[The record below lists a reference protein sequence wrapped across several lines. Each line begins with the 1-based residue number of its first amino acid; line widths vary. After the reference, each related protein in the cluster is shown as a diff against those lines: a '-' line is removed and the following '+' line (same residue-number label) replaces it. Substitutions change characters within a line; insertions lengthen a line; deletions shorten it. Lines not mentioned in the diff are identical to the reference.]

1 MGGFTKT
8 GVAACDQACILAEG
22 IRQAAVAGVTIKAAG
37 QVVANN
43 AEIAFCRAFI
53 ASLQSKQQLAG
64 YESLHQSVESACNR
78 RGLNVDRYFP
88 RTCSATA
95 PASRTPLRRQRSGS
109 RS

>member
-53 ASLQSKQQLAG
+53 AFCKANNNSQGMKAYIKVLKALATG
-64 YESLHQSVESACNR
+64 GV
-78 RGLNVDRYFP
+78 
-88 RTCSATA
+88 
-95 PASRTPLRRQRSGS
+95 
-109 RS
+109 